1 MNQKFVAGSLYKIE
15 AYPGPS
21 KVCTVNRSLPSTVRD
36 ACLYFKINQNPV
48 GNTHCLDITL

>member
-21 KVCTVNRSLPSTVRD
+21 KVCTVNRSAKPKQS
-36 ACLYFKINQNPV
+36 QNHFRCSNV
-48 GNTHCLDITL
+48 NLFIVLLVFNIVNF